1 MRRLG
6 AGRQGSG
13 NSYED
18 LMLHP
23 FFKDINWLSI
33 GTDPI
38 PYDIEKLQE
47 IIKSKK
53 LFDIFDTGDTL
64 ADTNDDDFDSIR
76 QSEVNVELKS
86 AEDFNK
92 LFDNAKEVM
101 KGYLMKRNPWFVNQ
115 KRLFILTSHPKL
127 IYFKD
132 DKNLRGEII
141 LSKGTKVKKV

>member
-23 FFKDINWLSI
+23 FFKDINWLTI

-47 IIKSKK
+47 IIKNKP

-64 ADTNDDDFDSIR
+64 ADTNDESDSIR

-86 AEDFNK
+86 PEDFNK
-92 LFDNAKEVM
+92 LFSNAKEVM